1 MTKRFPEQAERF
13 ATMPVLSS
21 DAVTDRW
28 LWNLSML
35 MREIAESSMGHNQSP
50 IMEVN
55 NDGGTPDA
63 K

>member
-35 MREIAESSMGHNQSP
+35 MREIAQNPAEVAIVRES
-50 IMEVN
+50 
-55 NDGGTPDA
+55 A
-63 K
+63 KTGIDK